1 MLEPLLQ
8 EINLVLAKYGYHITK
23 IQTRSEPL
31 TPRPD
36 AGSDAFTNRPDGCPN
51 PSTPLSDLDR
61 KRQKVLQLIA
71 RGRPQV

>member
-36 AGSDAFTNRPDGCPN
+36 AGSDAFTKGSDGCPN
-51 PSTPLSDLDR
+51 PSTLLSDLDR
-61 KRQKVLQLIA
+61 KRQKLLQLIA
-71 RGRPQV
+71 RGRPQP

>member
-8 EINLVLAKYGYHITK
+8 ELNTVLAKYGYQITRL
-23 IQTRSEPL
+23 QTRSEPS

-36 AGSDAFTNRPDGCPN
+36 AGSDAFTKGSDTRPN

-61 KRQKVLQLIA
+61 KRQKLMQLIA
-71 RGRPQV
+71 KGRPQ